1 MCWFFSFSATFIDVV
16 RALLPGG
23 DMGGG
28 MQGPQGLQLKAERG
42 VGFLGEAVSPSPPAM
57 SPGSGSRAEPRRKVI
72 IIHLETWN

>member
-42 VGFLGEAVSPSPPAM
+42 VGFLGYVTPN
-57 SPGSGSRAEPRRKVI
+57 GVCSGSRDLFAFG
-72 IIHLETWN
+72 